1 MYCVVMARPRGYKQ
15 RTTEI
20 NKRLKEFYPVVKCAL
35 DHENPYQLLVA
46 TILSAQ
52 CTDKRVNIVTPAL
65 FKKYPNPSDIA
76 SASQVDVEKLIQSTG
91 FFHNKAKNI
100 IAMAQRLVSAFGGEV
115 PENMEDL
122 VTLPGTGRKTANVI
136 LHVAFAKPGIPVDTH
151 VSRLCNR
158 LKITVETDPVK
169 IEFELN
175 KLIDPSEGGDFSLR
189 LIEHGRQICD
199 AKKPKCNICFLSDI
213 CPSFGKFDKAKKH

>member
-100 IAMAQRLVSAFGGEV
+100 IAMAQ
-115 PENMEDL
+115 
-122 VTLPGTGRKTANVI
+122 KTANVI